1 MRELCRIMKNENNN
15 DQMSLPIF
23 MSLGL
28 SVGTA
33 IGTAMNNISLGMCI
47 GVSIGVGVGAV
58 IDGRKRKKDYEGPD
72 KDDKKQLK

>member
-1 MRELCRIMKNENNN
+1 MKELCRIMKTENNN

-33 IGTAMNNISLGMCI
+33 VGAAMNNISLGMCI
-47 GVSIGVGVGAV
+47 GVSIGVGVGAI
-58 IDGRKRKKDYEGPD
+58 IDGQKRKKDSEGSD
-72 KDDKKQLK
+72 KEDKE